1 MSYKDFANDYKKGIT
16 GDTLF
21 FYGAEDF
28 LMIWAK
34 DMVISDN
41 VSEDSR
47 DLDVITLDG
56 ETVSAYDIMSEA
68 RVYSMF
74 SDKRVVIVN
83 NYLPLFK
90 KDTDMGSDELREFV
104 GSPLETSILIF
115 ILDAKH
121 SADITSFGKKMI
133 KACSSYEFARLEKA
147 DLKAFI
153 NKRIHAASK
162 MIARR
167 ELEHLIDVTGYYN
180 RESMYDLAELDKDIS
195 KLVKAC
201 EGDEIS
207 YGLIED
213 ILTGDSDRFV
223 FNLVDALTSGDRG
236 RALSIAEAIIRDDD
250 GAMAVL
256 ALLTKQFEIMYDA
269 LELSKDGASIASMA
283 KMTGVNE
290 FRFKRAYSAAN
301 KYPRSRIKSILTEL
315 YNTDR
320 DIKRGSID
328 KDTALELFAI
338 SACPDKETPK
348 MTQHAIRG

>member
-1 MSYKDFANDYKKGIT
+1 MSYKDFANDYKKGIS

-28 LMIWAK
+28 LMNWAK
-34 DMVISDN
+34 DMVINDC
-41 VSEDSR
+41 VPEESR

-56 ETVSAYDIMSEA
+56 ESVSSYDIMSEA

-83 NYLPLFK
+83 NYLPLCSK
-90 KDTDMGSDELREFV
+90 LADAGTDELKEFV
-104 GSPLETSILIF
+104 SSPQGTSVLIF
-115 ILDAKH
+115 ILDAAH
-121 SADITSFGKKMI
+121 SGNITSFGKQMI

-147 DLKAFI
+147 DLKTFI
-153 NKRIHAASK
+153 TKRIHAASK

-180 RESMYDLAELDKDIS
+180 KDSAYDLSELDKDIS

-207 YGLIED
+207 NTLIED
-213 ILTGDSDRFV
+213 MLTGDSDRFV

-236 RALSIAEAIIRDDD
+236 RALSIAEAIIRDED

-269 LELSKDGASIASMA
+269 LELSKEGASIASMA
-283 KMTGVNE
+283 KKTGVNE
-290 FRFKRAYSAAN
+290 FRFKKAYNAAN
-301 KYPRSRIKSILTEL
+301 KYSAARIKAILTDL

-320 DIKRGSID
+320 NIKRGDID

-338 SACPDKETPK
+338 SACPG
-348 MTQHAIRG
+348 H